1 MAREPVFDVLTG
13 LVRGLFWLQGLRI
26 DIEGQEH
33 IPRTGGAVLAVN
45 HTAYLDFMEVGLVGR
60 KSGRNVRYMMKAEL
74 EHGIV
79 GWLMKHCKAIG
90 VDRGNGAQSYARA
103 VAALRDG
110 EIVVVY
116 PEATISRS
124 FELKEFKS
132 GAARMAIESGAPIVP
147 MTIWGAQRVWTKDI
161 PKRLG
166 RNHFPVHI
174 RIGEPIASPGGEP
187 SSAAVDAL
195 TGQLR
200 SRMADL
206 LTRAQHGYE
215 MPPAARWVPARLG
228 GSAPTPEQAVVLE
241 QAELARRRAAREHRA
256 ARKREA

>member
-13 LVRGLFWLQGLRI
+13 LVRTLFLAQGLRI
-26 DIEGQEH
+26 DIAGQEH
-33 IPRTGGAVLAVN
+33 LPRTGGAVLAVN

-79 GWLMKHCKAIG
+79 GWLMKQCKAIG
-90 VDRGNGAQSYARA
+90 VDRTAGAESYERA
-103 VAALRDG
+103 VAALRSG

-147 MTIWGAQRVWTKDI
+147 MVIWGAQRVWTKDL

-166 RNHFPVHI
+166 RHRFPINI
-174 RIGEPIASPGGEP
+174 RLGEPLPAREP
-187 SSAAVDAL
+187 ADDL
-195 TGQLR
+195 TAELR
-200 SRMADL
+200 SRMERL
-206 LTRAQHGYE
+206 LEQAQRDYE
-215 MPPAARWVPARLG
+215 MPAGAPWVPARLG
-228 GSAPTPEQAVVLE
+228 GSAPTPERAAVLDREELE
-241 QAELARRRAAREHRA
+241 RRRAARGA
-256 ARKREA
+256 

>member
-1 MAREPVFDVLTG
+1 MSREPVFDVLTG
-13 LVRGLFWLQGLRI
+13 LVRTMFWAQGLRI
-26 DIEGQEH
+26 DIAGQEH

-90 VDRGNGAQSYARA
+90 VDRSAGHESFERA
-103 VAALRDG
+103 VTALRDG

-124 FELKEFKS
+124 FEIKEFKS
-132 GAARMAIESGAPIVP
+132 GAARMAIDSGAPIVP

-166 RNHFPVHI
+166 RHNFPIHI
-174 RIGEPIASPGGEP
+174 RIGAPIPAYEPA
-187 SSAAVDAL
+187 DAL
-195 TGQLR
+195 TAELR
-200 SRMADL
+200 SSMERL
-206 LTRAQHGYE
+206 LDQAQQGYD
-215 MPPAARWVPARLG
+215 MPEGARWVPARLG
-228 GSAPTPEQAVVLE
+228 GAAPTLEQAAVLE
-241 QAELARRRAAREHRA
+241 QEELARRRA
-256 ARKREA
+256 KREARGG

>member
-1 MAREPVFDVLTG
+1 MTREPVFDVLTG
-13 LVRGLFWLQGLRI
+13 LVRAIFRAQGLKI
-26 DIEGQEH
+26 DIAGGEH

-60 KSGRNVRYMMKAEL
+60 ESGRNVRYMMKAEL

-90 VDRGNGAQSYARA
+90 VDRTAGAESYGRA
-103 VAALRDG
+103 VTALRDG

-132 GAARMAIESGAPIVP
+132 GAARMAIEADVPIVP

-161 PKRLG
+161 PKQLG
-166 RNHFPVHI
+166 RHHFPINI
-174 RIGEPIASPGGEP
+174 RVGEPIRPHER
-187 SSAAVDAL
+187 VDDL
-195 TGQLR
+195 TAELR
-200 SRMADL
+200 AGMEKL
-206 LTRAQHGYE
+206 LELAQRDYE
-215 MPPAARWVPARLG
+215 MPPGARWVPARLG
-228 GSAPTPEQAVVLE
+228 GSAPTLEQAAVLE
-241 QAELARRRAAREHRA
+241 QEELARRRAAKANRA
-256 ARKREA
+256 DGRRH

>member
-1 MAREPVFDVLTG
+1 MTREPVFDVLTG
-13 LVRGLFWLQGLRI
+13 LVRTLFRAQGLQI
-26 DIEGQEH
+26 DIAGGEN

-60 KSGRNVRYMMKAEL
+60 ESGRNVRYMMKAEL

-79 GWLMKHCKAIG
+79 GFLMKHCKAIG
-90 VDRGNGAQSYARA
+90 VDRTAGAESYSRA
-103 VAALRDG
+103 VTALRDG

-132 GAARMAIESGAPIVP
+132 GAARMATEAQVPIIP

-166 RNHFPVHI
+166 RNNFPINI
-174 RIGEPIASPGGEP
+174 RIGEPIAPRGT
-187 SSAAVDAL
+187 VDEL
-195 TGQLR
+195 TDELR
-200 SRMADL
+200 CEMDKLLDL
-206 LTRAQHGYE
+206 AQRGYE
-215 MPPAARWVPARLG
+215 MPQGAPWVPARLG
-228 GSAPTPEQAVVLE
+228 GGAPTMEQAAALE
-241 QAELARRRAAREHRA
+241 EQEKQRRAAKKAERSKGR
-256 ARKREA
+256 